1 MDHTRYHRKELP
13 RAGTLLKHSLPT
25 MNFVVYLVNS
35 GLIPRFLF
43 ELSLIYTTQH
53 SSFLQ
58 TALTTLI
65 TQIILRCGSAPQ
77 PANGPKSHK
86 DVWHGCARRTIQ
98 DHFTTSVFIDLQTQA
113 CVLKLPCLFLSLFLS
128 HLMGREMVI
137 NTFYISFGCFARMGR
152 RG

>member
-1 MDHTRYHRKELP
+1 MDHTRYHKKELP

-113 CVLKLPCLFLSLFLS
+113 CALKLPCLFPFSFSLPLD
-128 HLMGREMVI
+128 GKG
-137 NTFYISFGCFARMGR
+137 NGD
-152 RG
+152 